1 MENKMP
7 FLGIINCRNLW
18 KIDYHL
24 HHHSPYLSQY
34 DCNMQKALHII
45 ENQSINPS
53 LVFSRKVYNGGI
65 IVEFRNN
72 PCEHWRKM
80 EYDKSV

>member
-24 HHHSPYLSQY
+24 HVVRASFSL
-34 DCNMQKALHII
+34 CNLAMCFLISTLHFSVFITDIAESFFYKKLNKGFKKAAGALCTG
-45 ENQSINPS
+45 S
-53 LVFSRKVYNGGI
+53 LIMN
-65 IVEFRNN
+65 
-72 PCEHWRKM
+72 
-80 EYDKSV
+80 

>member
-24 HHHSPYLSQY
+24 QAHGLHDILDEFRAVRFDPAPFL
-34 DCNMQKALHII
+34 LHIG
-45 ENQSINPS
+45 
-53 LVFSRKVYNGGI
+53 V
-65 IVEFRNN
+65 
-72 PCEHWRKM
+72 
-80 EYDKSV
+80 